1 MGETVAF
8 SFCEGQTLSTAIHV
22 LAWMSLALFAR
33 MGWFVCASNET
44 KSSRYSSLITL
55 QNVHAVLRISL
66 TGSGNGSRVY
76 VSILLVLVLLA
87 LTVPSH
93 AQLSASGS
101 MRRSP
106 AEVVK
111 HYVQLDQK
119 GARLTASSFDTVTP
133 YVEWKE
139 EPAWGRIVV
148 VQKAT
153 VPEDYRQWDIVN
165 NLEVIIP
172 VTFHVRGSVH
182 LETASFVPEDK
193 TEEVRFHVK
202 VMGNY
207 WRIISPVIPP
217 HVGVKR
223 MVSFARDA
231 AIHEPDDTQRTVLAD
246 LVESLRKAN

>member
-1 MGETVAF
+1 
-8 SFCEGQTLSTAIHV
+8 
-22 LAWMSLALFAR
+22 MSSL
-33 MGWFVCASNET
+33 GCAANEAEP
-44 KSSRYSSLITL
+44 SPYSSLIVL
-55 QNVHAVLRISL
+55 QNVHAVLRMSL
-66 TGSGNGSRVY
+66 SGSENVPRVY
-76 VSILLVLVLLA
+76 ISTLMVLVLLVLA
-87 LTVPSH
+87 VPSH

-133 YVEWKE
+133 YIEWKE

-148 VQKAT
+148 VQKTT
-153 VPEDYRQWDIVN
+153 VPEDYRQWEILN

-172 VTFHVRGSVH
+172 VTFQVRGSVH
-182 LETASFVPEDK
+182 LETASFVPEDR

-202 VMGNY
+202 VIDNY

-217 HVGVKR
+217 HVGLKR
-223 MVSFARDA
+223 MVGFARDA

-246 LVESLRKAN
+246 LVESLRKAH